1 MAISAEQAAQL
12 ASAYQSGDAGLQSLV
27 NQMGVTQADV
37 AQYFPGFDVGAA
49 GLTLP
54 TAASAAAPA
63 APDYANLINQAY
75 SSVGITSP
83 DQPGASYWQSQL
95 QSGAIKP
102 EDFQRS
108 FLTAATGVTEPTYAS
123 NVAKAKELLSG
134 LNTQAVTQAY
144 QDVLGRAGDTAGID
158 YFTQQLASGAL
169 KPEDLTSTLAQAAIP
184 VAKTLE
190 DRIALQK
197 YLGKDIYAPE
207 EFLRGTSGFGYQ
219 DIVDYINAN
228 IQDPVKIAQAAARY
242 GVDPAEILA
251 AKQAVGGQDIPTI
264 KAIEDYLAQGKAGLG
279 TRVSDIVS
287 STFGNTQEIAQLEK
301 DLGLQPGDF
310 TRVQTSQ
317 FDPTKFSSQSIEEI
331 EKAIRENPINKLQEA
346 NRLSRMAQNIYGVSS
361 EDAKKLRDDLIA
373 GKSTDSKAKEFYN
386 ELINS
391 GLTKDLQD
399 KLLIDAATRA
409 PGSKFFQDNPN
420 VLTVYKPIDN
430 IVASPKDSGQYGYY
444 NDAPILSATE
454 ADRLLGNKTY
464 VGGNNYF
471 GYGSG
476 TERDDSL
483 GWDLRSKYAG
493 YIANG
498 AGVVGVK
505 ATEDQ
510 INEFDRIQKKI
521 NELGGERNGYVTVE
535 QTDPE
540 TGRKFMSNVPVSDF
554 FTTEVT
560 EDGGS
565 NGGENYKLYQ
575 ETMNALNQGA
585 QQLGLN
591 PASFGTPSS
600 LFKAV
605 DDKLQ
610 NTYIVTGR
618 ANNWDED
625 VANRAGITGVGQ
637 SRGGVNHA
645 QVLYER
651 VGDKLIPVK
660 TLKTFNFDDPNTTRG
675 FFGDLAQGI
684 ASIPFVAEIA
694 AYASGGNP
702 AVYAALKGAQTLALG
717 GDLEDAIKAGGMAYL
732 ASNYIPKV
740 LGPDLQLKIA
750 QTDLVSSLAQ
760 SNTAL
765 ANFITKAGSNAILS
779 SGIATLTGQDPVDA
793 ATRAL
798 ISSGVF
804 QTTKAGLDFTDAI
817 PEQYKNVVAN
827 IISSSILGQD
837 PTKSLTGMATNI
849 LSKELKDVIKTRDIL
864 NDTRSPT
871 IQA

>member
-37 AQYFPGFDVGAA
+37 QQYFPGFDVSGA

-54 TAASAAAPA
+54 
-63 APDYANLINQAY
+63 
-75 SSVGITSP
+75 G
-83 DQPGASYWQSQL
+83 
-95 QSGAIKP
+95 
-102 EDFQRS
+102 
-108 FLTAATGVTEPTYAS
+108 LTQTYGP
-123 NVAKAKELLSG
+123 KE
-134 LNTQAVTQAY
+134 
-144 QDVLGRAGDTAGID
+144 VLG
-158 YFTQQLASGAL
+158 
-169 KPEDLTSTLAQAAIP
+169 
-184 VAKTLE
+184 
-190 DRIALQK
+190 
-197 YLGKDIYAPE
+197 
-207 EFLRGTSGFGYQ
+207 Q
-219 DIVDYINAN
+219 DISNF
-228 IQDPVKIAQAAARY
+228 IQGNLKDPRAIAQAASQFGLTSQDIAAATGYKPEIQQQYFNELIGPRTSNQSLVDFLNESVYSKGIAQPETRMSEVGMPREVASVTTPSEPTYGTEKFTADVIRQYIKENQADPTRIYQAAQQY
-242 GVDPAEILA
+242 GVTPEDLQTIL
-251 AKQAVGGQDIPTI
+251 KGSQYDTGNLPGLIQDYMNLGKSGYETRLQDI
-264 KAIEDYLAQGKAGLG
+264 
-279 TRVSDIVS
+279 IV
-287 STFGNTQEIAQLEK
+287 STFGSEQDIALLEK
-301 DLGLQPGDF
+301 DLGLQPGSIQS
-310 TRVQTSQ
+310 RA
-317 FDPTKFSSQSIEEI
+317 FDPTKFSSMSVENI
-331 EKAIRENPINKLQEA
+331 EKFLKENPLNKIQEA
-346 NRLSRMAQNIYGVSS
+346 NRISRLAQYLYGASS
-361 EDAKKLRDDLIA
+361 EDANKLRSDLLS
-373 GKSTDSKAKEFYN
+373 GKDTDAKAKEFYD
-386 ELINS
+386 ELLKG

-399 KLLIDAATRA
+399 KFLMDAATRA

-454 ADRLLGNKTY
+454 ADKLLGNKTY

-510 INEFDRIQKKI
+510 INEFDQIQKKI

-660 TLKTFNFDDPNTTRG
+660 TLKTFNFDDPNTSRG
-675 FFGDLAQGI
+675 FIGDLAQGI
-684 ASIPFVAEIA
+684 ASIPFVAELA
-694 AYASGGNP
+694 LTNP
-702 AVYAALKGAQTLALG
+702 ATAVFYPVIKGAQTLALG
-717 GDLEDAIKAGGMAYL
+717 GDFEDALKAGGLAYL
-732 ASNYIPKV
+732 TTNFIPQV
-740 LGPDLQLKIA
+740 LSPDIQTFIA
-750 QTDLVSSLAQ
+750 QSDLVRELAQ
-760 SNTAL
+760 FGINSGSTVGAEL
-765 ANFITKAGSNAILS
+765 ANFVTKAGSNAIIS
-779 SGIATLTGQDPVDA
+779 MGMAGITGQDPFEA
-793 ATRAL
+793 GIASL
-798 ISSGVF
+798 LSSGVF
-804 QTTKAGLDFTDAI
+804 QSTKAGLNLTDTI
-817 PEQYKNVVAN
+817 PDQYKPIVAK
-827 IISSSILGQD
+827 IVSDLILNQD
-837 PTKSLTGMATNI
+837 PKQSLIGFAKNTMN
-849 LSKELKDVIKTRDIL
+849 KEIKDFIKTRDVL
-864 NDTRSPT
+864 TDETKPT
-871 IQA
+871 VQV